1 MYFNKDLCVKI
12 IKFIISVLTAALSIF
27 FGVTALTGCGI
38 TKAYIR
44 NAHEGSATT
53 ITITSNP
60 SSSVSVDGNTAEVL
74 NKK

>member
-1 MYFNKDLCVKI
+1 MAFNKDLCVKV
-12 IKFIISVLTAALSIF
+12 IKFIIAVLTAALSIF
-27 FGVTALTGCGI
+27 FGVAAMSSCGI

-60 SSSVSVDGNTAEVL
+60 TSSVSVDGNSAEVL